1 MRLFD
6 PIRNGFKR
14 QKIRRLYNAGKMT
27 ESRKEAMEELSRDTP
42 NKSMAQDIVI
52 RSLYNQ
58 GKWDELLTFVELNP
72 GSDPGNYANR
82 ARIKLSSSTSYVEP
96 EPMIHKNKIWDEDN
110 LLENWYQEGERL
122 WLRHPWGWVYWD
134 MPEDFALEDT
144 SPNLLHLALEVLLSP
159 WIPKV
164 KRWKPI
170 ERKAGAGLAL
180 SYSGGIDSTAAL
192 LLLPDETILA
202 YHLRDFVSMLD
213 HSIPKRTFQAIQ
225 EKMERKV
232 LCIPSNHERIRLAHG
247 LNVGFSSANAAGV
260 HLILL
265 ADYLDLKGIAFGTPI
280 DNTWLKSG
288 RTFRDFSQSHY
299 WKYWEGQFSKAGLSY
314 VLPINHISEAG
325 AMEICKQSVL
335 SESVN
340 SCLRGVDGKWCGKCW
355 KCFHKN
361 GPLGRKID
369 PHSKEI
375 TTFLSAKP
383 LRTAQHALW
392 ALQKQNLQY
401 LAPQF
406 NSHFDSDL
414 SWWSKAYGP
423 GIEIIQMPWRSGV
436 SEKTNQYL
444 DWMDPPYSLQNVA
457 LDV

>member
-1 MRLFD
+1 
-6 PIRNGFKR
+6 
-14 QKIRRLYNAGKMT
+14 
-27 ESRKEAMEELSRDTP
+27 
-42 NKSMAQDIVI
+42 
-52 RSLYNQ
+52 
-58 GKWDELLTFVELNP
+58 
-72 GSDPGNYANR
+72 
-82 ARIKLSSSTSYVEP
+82 
-96 EPMIHKNKIWDEDN
+96 
-110 LLENWYQEGERL
+110 
-122 WLRHPWGWVYWD
+122 
-134 MPEDFALEDT
+134 
-144 SPNLLHLALEVLLSP
+144 
-159 WIPKV
+159 
-164 KRWKPI
+164 
-170 ERKAGAGLAL
+170 
-180 SYSGGIDSTAAL
+180 
-192 LLLPDETILA
+192 
-202 YHLRDFVSMLD
+202 
-213 HSIPKRTFQAIQ
+213 
-225 EKMERKV
+225 MERKV

-392 ALQKQNLQY
+392 ALKEQNLIH

-406 NSHFDSDL
+406 SDLIKLDL
-414 SWWSKAYGP
+414 SWWREAYPP
-423 GIEIIQMPWRSGV
+423 GLEIIDRTWRVGIQ
-436 SEKTNQYL
+436 EKTQEYL
-444 DWMDPPYSLQNVA
+444 SWMRSPFLLADVD
-457 LDV
+457 LDI